1 MKKIALILTL
11 ILLVSAG
18 FAQRSKVVTAYNYQ
32 RNGKL
37 EKAKEAIDEAIMHEK
52 TMADPKAWF
61 YRGTIYQD
69 IAAGVDS
76 NLFKKVPNALDI
88 AHESYQKSVE
98 YDEKE
103 KYVEQIKLNMAGLAQ
118 GYYNKGVIAYNNS
131 DFPEASEQF
140 KNTFDVYKEIGRIDT
155 ISMFNAAVS
164 AGLAGENEKAL
175 DYYNKVL
182 ELDYNNPEIYI
193 SMSELNK
200 AMGDTTAALDVLKT
214 GREIYPENFDL
225 LISETNIFLASNE
238 TKRALENLEKAIEK
252 DKTNPTIFFAVG
264 TNYDQLGMFE
274 KAEEAYKNAISLNPD
289 YFEANYNIGALY
301 VNRAAII
308 LEKANDLPL
317 DAVDEY
323 EAEKA
328 KADDLLKKSLPYLE
342 KAIELQPNDVNTLVS
357 LKEIY
362 TRLGMLEKLKEV
374 NAKLEE

>member
-37 EKAKEAIDEAIMHEK
+37 EKAKEAIDEAIEHEK

-76 NLFKKVPNALDI
+76 SLYNKVPNALDI
-88 AHESYQKSVE
+88 AYESYKKSIE

-118 GYYNKGVIAYNNS
+118 GYYNEGVMAYNNNNFS
-131 DFPEASEQF
+131 GASEHF
-140 KNTFDVYKEIGRIDT
+140 KNTFDVYSEIGRTDT

-175 DYYNKVL
+175 DYYDKVL
-182 ELDYNNPEIYI
+182 ELDYSNPEIYI
-193 SMSELNK
+193 SMSEISK
-200 AMGDTTAALDVLKT
+200 AMGDTTEALNVLKT

-225 LISETNIFLASNE
+225 LISETNIYLARND
-238 TKRALENLEKAIEK
+238 TKKALENLEKAIEK

-264 TNYDQLGMFE
+264 TNYDQLGMFD
-274 KAEEAYKNAISLNPD
+274 KAEKAYKNAINLDPD

-301 VNRAAII
+301 VNKAAKI

-317 DAVDEY
+317 DAVEEY
-323 EAEKA
+323 DAEKA

-342 KAIELQPNDVNTLVS
+342 KAIELQPDDVNTLVS

-362 TRLGMLEKLKEV
+362 TRLGMLEKLKAV

>member
-37 EKAKEAIDEAIMHEK
+37 EKAKEAIDEAVEHEK

-61 YRGTIYQD
+61 YRGAIYQD

-76 NLFKKVPNALDI
+76 SLYKKVPNAIDI
-88 AHESYQKSVE
+88 AYESYQKSVQ

-118 GYYNKGVIAYNNS
+118 GYYNKGVMAYNDNNFS
-131 DFPEASEQF
+131 EASDQF
-140 KNTFDVYKEIGRIDT
+140 KNTFDVYSEIGRTDT

-175 DYYNKVL
+175 DYYDKVL
-182 ELDYNNPEIYI
+182 ELDYSNPEIYI
-193 SMSELNK
+193 SMSEINK
-200 AMGDTTAALDVLKT
+200 AMGDTTEALEVLKT
-214 GREIYPENFDL
+214 AREIYPENFDL
-225 LISETNIFLASNE
+225 LISETNIYLARND
-238 TKRALENLEKAIEK
+238 TKKALENLEKAIEK

-274 KAEEAYKNAISLNPD
+274 KAEDAYKNAINLDPD

-301 VNRAAII
+301 VNKAAKI

-323 EAEKA
+323 DAEKA

-362 TRLGMLEKLKEV
+362 TRLGMQEKLKAV
-374 NAKLEE
+374 NAKLEK

>member
-37 EKAKEAIDEAIMHEK
+37 EKAKEAIDEAVEHEK

-61 YRGTIYQD
+61 YRGAIYQD

-76 NLFKKVPNALDI
+76 SLYNKVPNALDV
-88 AHESYQKSVE
+88 AYESYQKSVE

-118 GYYNKGVIAYNNS
+118 GYYNKGVMAYNDNNFSVAS
-131 DFPEASEQF
+131 DQF
-140 KNTFDVYKEIGRIDT
+140 KNTFDVYSEIGRTDT

-164 AGLAGENEKAL
+164 AGLAGENEKAH
-175 DYYNKVL
+175 DYYDKVL
-182 ELDYNNPEIYI
+182 ELDYSNPEIYI
-193 SMSELNK
+193 SMSEISK
-200 AMGDTTAALDVLKT
+200 AMGDTAKALNVLKT
-214 GREIYPENFDL
+214 GRQIYPENFDL
-225 LISETNIFLASNE
+225 LISETNIYLARND
-238 TKRALENLEKAIEK
+238 TKKALENLEKAIEK

-264 TNYDQLGMFE
+264 TNYDQLGMFD
-274 KAEEAYKNAISLNPD
+274 KAEDAYKNAINLDPD

-301 VNRAAII
+301 VNKAAKI

-362 TRLGMLEKLKEV
+362 TRLGMLEKLKAV